1 MELRLERATRVP
13 RPPWWA
19 VLIVLVWAGW
29 ILTSSSAFGGGE
41 DAGTLCHFKR
51 FTGVP
56 CVGCGGSR
64 GVRAIADGR
73 PEEAFALNPGLFFLL
88 TVWGALLL
96 RRLVT
101 GQRIVVRFTSRGR
114 RIAWIVATLLFVAAW
129 AYVIWRQG
137 TTW

>member
-1 MELRLERATRVP
+1 MELRLERATRLP

-19 VLIVLVWAGW
+19 VLIVLGW
-29 ILTSSSAFGGGE
+29 IAWIVTSSAAFAGGD

-64 GVRAIADGR
+64 GARAIVEGR
-73 PEEAFALNPGLFFLL
+73 PQDAFSLNPGLFFML

-96 RRLVT
+96 RRAVT
-101 GQRIVVRFTSRGR
+101 GQRIVVRFSPRGR
-114 RIAWIVATLLFVAAW
+114 VIAWTVATLLFIASW

-137 TTW
+137 TGG